1 MENSIRDG
9 SADPRFR
16 SKTALKYRM
25 QKETIR
31 KQPLEAEGALSYS
44 LDHMTDL
51 SSKQV
56 LKTSVQ
62 LDTIQAQLTSVYLQQ
77 HQDRQSF

>member
-1 MENSIRDG
+1 M
-9 SADPRFR
+9 
-16 SKTALKYRM
+16 
-25 QKETIR
+25 
-31 KQPLEAEGALSYS
+31 LSYS

-56 LKTSVQ
+56 PENPVQ